1 MNRIPVI
8 VIFAPTASGKTALTL
23 DLFSEEGSFL
33 FLKGKAEVISADSM
47 AVYKHMD
54 IGTAKPDPEFCKK
67 IPHHL
72 VDFLEPEASF
82 SAAQFVEMADQAC
95 EEIYSRGKIP
105 AIVGGTGFYIRSF
118 LLGLP
123 DTPESDEKLRAS
135 LKQRIAA
142 EGKEKLYEELKNLD
156 PESASKIHVNDEYRI
171 CRALEVYYSSGQ
183 KRSSFGQSP
192 ELREKYKFSTILLN
206 PPRDVLYSR
215 IESRVSKM
223 FEVGLPEEIT
233 RLKKMGYNA
242 ETAGMRAIGYKE
254 FFLYD
259 DPEKIK
265 ERIIHN
271 TKIYAKKQITFMRNI
286 PGAVEI
292 PYTASAAD
300 IEKVKS
306 ALSILT

>member
-47 AVYKHMD
+47 AIYKHMD
-54 IGTAKPDPEFCKK
+54 IGTAKPDPDFCKK

-72 VDFLEPEASF
+72 VDFLDPEMSF
-82 SAAQFVEMADQAC
+82 SAAEFVEMADNIC
-95 EEIYSRGKIP
+95 EDIFSRGKIP
-105 AIVGGTGFYIRSF
+105 CVVGGTGFYIRSF

-123 DTPESDEKLRAS
+123 DTPESDEKLRAL
-135 LKQRIAA
+135 LKNRIST
-142 EGKEKLYEELKNLD
+142 EGKEKLYEELKQLD

-183 KRSSFGQSP
+183 KRSSFSQSP
-192 ELREKYKFSTILLN
+192 VLRDKYKFSTIILN
-206 PPRDVLYSR
+206 PPRDILYSR
-215 IESRVSKM
+215 IEQRVEKM
-223 FEVGLPEEIT
+223 FEAGLPEEIN
-233 RLKKMGYNA
+233 RLKEMGYNA

-259 DPEKIK
+259 DLEKIK
-265 ERIIHN
+265 ERIVHN

-286 PGAVEI
+286 PGAIEI
-292 PYTASAAD
+292 PYTASKDD

-306 ALSILT
+306 LLPILT

>member
-47 AVYKHMD
+47 AIYKYMD
-54 IGTAKPDPEFCKK
+54 IGTAKPDPAFCKK

-72 VDFLEPEASF
+72 VDFLDPKESF
-82 SAAQFVEMADQAC
+82 SAADFVNMADKAC
-95 EEIYSRGKIP
+95 EEIFSRGKIP
-105 AIVGGTGFYIRSF
+105 CIVGGTGFYIRSF

-135 LKQRIAA
+135 LKERISV
-142 EGKEKLYEELKNLD
+142 EGKEKLYEELKKLD
-156 PESASKIHVNDEYRI
+156 PESAAKIHVNDEYRI
-171 CRALEVYYSSGQ
+171 CRALEVYYSSGK
-183 KRSSFGQSP
+183 KRSSFSQSP
-192 ELREKYKFSTILLN
+192 ELRNKYRFSTIILN

-215 IESRVSKM
+215 IEQRVEKM
-223 FEVGLPEEIT
+223 FEAGLPEEIS
-233 RLKKMGYNA
+233 RLKEMGYTQ
-242 ETAGMRAIGYKE
+242 ESAGIRAIGYKE

-259 DPEKIK
+259 NPEKIK

-286 PGAVEI
+286 PGAMEI
-292 PYTASAAD
+292 PYTASAED

-306 ALSILT
+306 ALTLLT